1 VKGRSADME
10 KERAYKI
17 LEGIKEGFQSVG
29 FPFEE
34 LSNEKFLWV
43 QTYYMAPEFEDVK
56 VRIEANIDWECKG
69 IEIFNTSVDAVSP
82 DKILLADE
90 LIHTLN
96 GWSIIGHLFRDRANR
111 LIYLAGIPLGDVSFD
126 KKEFEKVLRGLIDT
140 GCEFLNFLEK
150 QLKSNEDPNISLQRL
165 LLKISKRMKGRA

>member
-1 VKGRSADME
+1 MK
-10 KERAYKI
+10 KERAYEI
-17 LEGIKEGFQSVG
+17 LEGIKEGFRSVG

-34 LSNEKFLWV
+34 VSNEKFLWV

-69 IEIFNTSVDAVSP
+69 IQIFNTSVDVVSP

-96 GWSIIGHLFRDRANR
+96 GWSIIGHLFRNKENR
-111 LIYLAGIPLGDVSFD
+111 LIFLAGIPLGDVPLD

-140 GCEFLNFLEK
+140 GCEFINFILK
-150 QLKSNEDPNISLQRL
+150 QIESDTDPEISLKRL
-165 LLKISKRMKGRA
+165 LSKISGPRTLR